1 MKPFTLGILLVL
13 LVSVAFAADPSGVWK
28 GTIDGGDGPIDV
40 VYKFKLENGQLTG
53 TATGPQGELPISEA
67 KAEGEAFRFTVDT
80 GDARYPHKISAL
92 GDRLNVEVE
101 LPDGSLVEFVAQKSA
116 S

>member
-1 MKPFTLGILLVL
+1 MKVAKLSLILVL
-13 LVSVAFAADPSGVWK
+13 FVTAVFAADPSGVWNA
-28 GTIDGGDGPIDV
+28 TVDGADGPIDV

-53 TATGPQGELPISEA
+53 TATGPQGEMPISDA

-80 GDARYPHKISAL
+80 GDNRYPHKIMVS
-92 GDRLNVEVE
+92 GDKLNVQVD
-101 LPDGSLVEFVAQKSA
+101 LPDGGVVEFVAQRSA